1 MIFYDGIIYALQQGG
16 GITVLFNELLERM
29 PRDLYRL
36 EIPKLRTPFDRYRKV
51 QIKGEYELFH
61 STYYRL
67 PDKYLHPVVTTVHDF
82 TYERYVKGA
91 RKLVH
96 TWQKNRAIASSDKI
110 ICVSEST
117 KRDLLEFC
125 GERFED
131 RISVIYNGVSDSY
144 MQIPSIPRECQVLFV
159 GARAG
164 YKNFDATIEAFSS
177 LNDLS
182 LVCVG
187 GGEWTKAE
195 LGKLE
200 KLLPGRYR
208 HAGFLSN
215 EALNAEFNKSI
226 CLIYPSLYEGFG
238 IPVLEAMRSGCP
250 VVAVNSSSVPEI
262 AADGAYLMELG
273 NPDEIKQGIEF
284 FMVEENRKQ
293 FVERG
298 FERASLFSW
307 DVTFQRTI
315 AVYEELLERKLLEM
329 Q

>member
-1 MIFYDGIIYALQQGG
+1 MIFYDGIIYSLQRGG
-16 GITVLFNELLERM
+16 GITVLFNELLRRL
-29 PRDLYRL
+29 PKDTYRL
-36 EIPKLRTPFDRYRKV
+36 EIPTLRTPFDRYRGV
-51 QIKGEYELFH
+51 QTRRDDELFH

-67 PDKYLHPVVTTVHDF
+67 PDRRLSRVVTTVHDF
-82 TYERYVKGA
+82 TYERYIGGA
-91 RKLVH
+91 RKWVH
-96 TWQKNRAIASSDKI
+96 SLQKKRAIAFSDRV

-125 GERFED
+125 GEQFDD
-131 RISVIYNGVSDSY
+131 RISVVYNGVSEDY
-144 MQIPSIPRECQVLFV
+144 VPIPGIPKKCQVLFV
-159 GARAG
+159 GSRAG
-164 YKNFDATIEAFSS
+164 YKNFDAAIDALSL

-187 GGEWTKAE
+187 GGAWTKAE
-195 LGKLE
+195 LEKLE
-200 KLLPGRYR
+200 RLIPGRYR

-215 EALNAEFNKSI
+215 EELNFEFNRSA

-250 VVAVNSSSVPEI
+250 VVAVNSSSIPEI

-284 FMVEENRKQ
+284 FLVEENRKR

-315 AVYEELLERKLLEM
+315 AVYEELLGRKLLEM